1 MTAEPVPVAESESQS
16 EPETTVPEPQQTDEP
31 SAGSVAQR
39 KPPIAMM
46 VTIVAA
52 FIAVAVC
59 VATFITYKMELWGPQ
74 TVPTVEAS
82 NAGDVAKQL
91 ADKGFIVK
99 KQQQYSAIRKGGY
112 IGMEGAK
119 SGERIAKGS
128 EVTVLESLGP
138 GVPKGTVGST
148 AKQAETALKDMG
160 VKVTEHEVVSEN
172 PGKVSVTMPADGQP
186 VTDTDEGIHIGV
198 GIEGDGVPVE
208 IAGIDKDQ
216 AESELTGK
224 GYTVTLEPRFSGRQ
238 YLGKIVGANPGIGVK
253 TDATDVTLY
262 YGVDASG
269 RYDVLTGAK
278 EHDMGDSKDIARTD
292 RLAGSYCT
300 EDGDCITMS
309 TDESQKSDTTYYVSG
324 EYNKVDSLNLC
335 GVVQNANGCTP
346 TNQADTE
353 AVAQFSSLGNSL
365 ISGDTGAFE
374 LFKGLGTAYCGDDLA
389 PLGPGYIYCDNGHL
403 AKGDGMRQNS
413 GETYK
418 ADDFFVY
425 MPVDADLSAIESSG
439 YFTNTS
445 DYQPDKD
452 RPYIIKRDNSDYK
465 PAVIDSKAT
474 GPQYNPYI
482 PNSNSKMVKF
492 KEAPNKKNVYYLV
505 ETPIDWSLIDGT
517 VASDGTADGDADGG
531 VHSSGGSSD
540 ADSKSAA
547 AWKELAGTYMF
558 SSGAGAWDTTLWLKD
573 DGTFTGY
580 YHDDNLGDIGDD
592 YPKGTRDEAK
602 FSGRFE
608 SATKYD
614 DGSYNLT
621 CASDAL
627 AVEGAKGDER
637 IENGM
642 RFTTG
647 DAYGMTPCGTFTV
660 YPKGYAAS
668 KLSEK
673 VRGQAFGGG
682 YDSKFTS
689 APAIILVNDSTQEAF
704 YQQRQ

>member
-1 MTAEPVPVAESESQS
+1 MIVS
-16 EPETTVPEPQQTDEP
+16 
-31 SAGSVAQR
+31 
-39 KPPIAMM
+39 
-46 VTIVAA
+46 IVAA
-52 FIAVAVC
+52 FVAVAVC
-59 VATFITYKMELWGPQ
+59 VATFVTYKMELWGPQ

-82 NAGDVAKQL
+82 NADDVAKQL
-91 ADKGFIVK
+91 TDKGFIVK
-99 KQQQYSAIRKGGY
+99 KKQQYSAIRKGGY

-119 SGERIAKGS
+119 SGERIDKGS
-128 EVTVLESLGP
+128 QVTVLESLGP

-148 AKQAETALKDMG
+148 AKQAESALKDMG

-198 GIEGDGVPVE
+198 GVEGDGVPVE
-208 IAGIDKDQ
+208 IAGMDKDQ
-216 AESELTGK
+216 AESELAGK
-224 GYTVTLEPRFSGRQ
+224 GYTVTLEPRFSSRQ

-269 RYDVLTGAK
+269 RYDVLTGVK
-278 EHDMGDSKDIARTD
+278 GYDGNDSKDVLRTD
-292 RLAGSYCT
+292 RLAGRYCT

-309 TDESQKSDTTYYVSG
+309 ADESQQSDTTYYVSG
-324 EYNKVDSLNLC
+324 ERGTADGLNLC
-335 GVVQNANGCTP
+335 GIAQNVNGCTP
-346 TNQADTE
+346 TNQIDAKE
-353 AVAQFSSLGNSL
+353 AQSSTLKNNL

-374 LFKGLGTAYCGDDLA
+374 LFKGLGTAYCGNDLA
-389 PLGPGYIYCDNGHL
+389 PTGPDYIYCDNGHL
-403 AKGDGMRQNS
+403 AKGDGTQSRS

-452 RPYIIKRDNSDYK
+452 RPYVIKRDNSDYK
-465 PAVIDSKAT
+465 PVAIDSKAT

-482 PNSNSKMVKF
+482 PFSNSKMVKF

-517 VASDGTADGDADGG
+517 VSSDGTVDSDADDD
-531 VHSSGGSSD
+531 VHSYGGSSD
-540 ADSKSAA
+540 ADSKSDAV
-547 AWKELAGTYMF
+547 WKELAGTYMF

-602 FSGRFE
+602 FSGRFK
-608 SATKYD
+608 SVTKYGN
-614 DGSYNLT
+614 GSYDLVCVSDSLT
-621 CASDAL
+621 
-627 AVEGAKGDER
+627 VEGTKGSER
-637 IENGM
+637 IENGK
-642 RFTTG
+642 RYTTG

-660 YPKGYAAS
+660 YPKGFAAS
-668 KLSEK
+668 ELSEK
-673 VRGQAFGGG
+673 VRGQAIGGG
-682 YDSKFTS
+682 YDSNFIS
-689 APAIILVNDSTQEAF
+689 APAAILVNDSTQEAF